1 MALTQLAGPVIQAGA
16 SLSDGLDCTAGRIV
30 RFFTPPA
37 WTGSNV
43 TFQLSF
49 DGVTWAN
56 LVNRSGAEIVAAVKP
71 NSVIILT
78 EYAGQIAHI
87 KIRSG
92 TAAAPV
98 VQAARRDF
106 KTIIEKNA

>member
-30 RFFTPPA
+30 RIYTPSA
-37 WTGSNV
+37 WTGSNI

-56 LVNRSGAEIVAAVKP
+56 LLNRSGAEIIAAVKP

-78 EYAGQIAHI
+78 EYTQQVAHI

-92 TAAAPV
+92 TAAEPV

-106 KTIIEKNA
+106 KTTIEK